1 MSKPVVPRPT
11 DTELAILRVLW
22 ERGASTVRQVH
33 DTLLR
38 ERPTAYTTAL
48 KMLQIMTEK
57 GLVRRDESDR
67 THIYHAKLTEE
78 QTQRQLVRDLL
89 DRAFGGSSS
98 KLVMQA
104 LATRRASSE
113 ELTEIRKLIGQSGNT
128 GETQG
133 RTENTEATQGKRR
146 EVGDDRD

>member
-1 MSKPVVPRPT
+1 MAKTMVPRPT

-33 DTLLR
+33 EILSR

-67 THIYHAKLTEE
+67 THIYQAKLSQE

-113 ELTEIRKLIGQSGNT
+113 ELTEIRKLI
-128 GETQG
+128 E
-133 RTENTEATQGKRR
+133 ERR

>member
-1 MSKPVVPRPT
+1 MAKAMVPRPT

-22 ERGASTVRQVH
+22 ERGPSTVRQVH
-33 DTLLR
+33 EILSR

-67 THIYHAKLTEE
+67 THIYQAKLSQE

-113 ELTEIRKLIGQSGNT
+113 ELTEIRKLI
-128 GETQG
+128 E
-133 RTENTEATQGKRR
+133 ERR